1 MKQAMDKLKQV
12 ARKHKKIL
20 LFLFGIALIGLI
32 TGSVFTTILSSDDK
46 TLVKD
51 YIVNFISKIDTHK
64 LNYINSF
71 KNAFLS
77 NLIFIISIWVL
88 GISIIGIP
96 INLFIY
102 FAKTFMLG
110 FSISAF
116 VLQYQSK
123 GCLLALIYIFPHHII
138 NIIIYTVLV
147 LFSMSFSKKLFLS
160 IKSKKTISFQNTFKR
175 YTVIL
180 AGAILLTSLTT
191 IIEIFL
197 TPFLL
202 QKILFIIK

>member
-1 MKQAMDKLKQV
+1 MKQKVDKLKQV
-12 ARKHKKIL
+12 AKHHKRIL

-32 TGSVFTTILSSDDK
+32 TGSIFTTILSSSDK

-51 YIVNFISKIDTHK
+51 YIVDFINKIDSHK

-71 KNAFLS
+71 KNAYIS
-77 NLIFIISIWVL
+77 NLIFIISIWIL
-88 GISIIGIP
+88 GISMIGIP

-102 FAKTFMLG
+102 FSKTFMLG
-110 FSISAF
+110 FSVSSF

-138 NIIIYTVLV
+138 NIIIYTIL
-147 LFSMSFSKKLFLS
+147 LIFSMNFSKRLFLS
-160 IKSKKTISFQNTFKR
+160 IKSKKAISFQNPFKR

-180 AGAILLTSLTT
+180 IGAIVLISLTT
-191 IIEIFL
+191 IIEIFI
-197 TPFLL
+197 TPLLL